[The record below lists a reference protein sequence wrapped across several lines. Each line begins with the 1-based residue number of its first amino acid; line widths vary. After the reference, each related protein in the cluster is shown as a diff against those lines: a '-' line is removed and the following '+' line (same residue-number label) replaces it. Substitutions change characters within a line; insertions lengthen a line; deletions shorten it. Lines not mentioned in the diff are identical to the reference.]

1 MPFCPARVAVSAL
14 LTLLSA
20 LPAQAASTL
29 QPQPHP
35 DAVLAEARAY
45 AYTAALSLPV
55 AMVNNEGERIEG
67 AGCNDPRLVIP
78 VTLRLNQIEFC
89 TASVSGEHE
98 YEVQVRFKNGLA
110 FIADQD
116 GVRQVDAA
124 QIVP

>member
-1 MPFCPARVAVSAL
+1 MFRVPAFFLLLAL
-14 LTLLSA
+14 PTA
-20 LPAQAASTL
+20 LPAQAASA
-29 QPQPHP
+29 PHP
-35 DAVLAEARAY
+35 AAVLAEARAY

-89 TASVSGEHE
+89 TANVSGEHE
-98 YEVQVRFKNGLA
+98 YEVRVRFKNGLA
-110 FIADQD
+110 FIADQN

-124 QIVP
+124 RTLP

>member
-1 MPFCPARVAVSAL
+1 MPRVPAFSLLLAL
-14 LTLLSA
+14 GAA
-20 LPAQAASTL
+20 LPAHAVAV
-29 QPQPHP
+29 PQP

-55 AMVNNEGERIEG
+55 AMVNNEGERIEA

-89 TASVSGEHE
+89 AASVSGENE

-110 FIADQD
+110 FIADQN

-124 QIVP
+124 QVVP

>member
-1 MPFCPARVAVSAL
+1 MFRVPAISLLLAL
-14 LTLLSA
+14 LTA
-20 LPAQAASTL
+20 LPAQAASTP

-78 VTLRLNQIEFC
+78 VTLRLNQIESC
-89 TASVSGEHE
+89 TASVSGADA
-98 YEVQVRFKNGLA
+98 YEVRVHFKNGLA

>member
-1 MPFCPARVAVSAL
+1 MPSTTLPSFSTICAL
-14 LTLLSA
+14 LALS
-20 LPAQAASTL
+20 LVSPAHAASTL
-29 QPQPHP
+29 QPHP

-110 FIADQD
+110 FIADQN

>member
-1 MPFCPARVAVSAL
+1 MSRVPAFSLLLAL
-14 LTLLSA
+14 VTA
-20 LPAQAASTL
+20 LPARAAAA
-29 QPQPHP
+29 PHP

-110 FIADQD
+110 FIADQN